1 VCVCVC
7 VDDQQSFIAISQQVN
22 TRAWFRLNLHTHNQP
37 VWWNIWRK
45 TVCVCVCVCVCV
57 FLYSGRAA
65 NELQTTEEKISIFFF
80 GLFAAWAAR
89 SSDAIAV
96 TSSRD
101 CCSLLPGYYP
111 MVITYGYYSEWTYTH
126 DHSDPCCSFVFNC
139 NCVLFYKI
147 KALEM

>member
-1 VCVCVC
+1 VKHLEK
-7 VDDQQSFIAISQQVN
+7 D
-22 TRAWFRLNLHTHNQP
+22 
-37 VWWNIWRK
+37 
-45 TVCVCVCVCVCV
+45 CVCVCVCVC
-57 FLYSGRAA
+57 FYILAEQQMNYKPQKRKYLS
-65 NELQTTEEKISIFFF
+65 SFF

-147 KALEM
+147 KALEISCILALLSHSKMYLFKQAFPVISP